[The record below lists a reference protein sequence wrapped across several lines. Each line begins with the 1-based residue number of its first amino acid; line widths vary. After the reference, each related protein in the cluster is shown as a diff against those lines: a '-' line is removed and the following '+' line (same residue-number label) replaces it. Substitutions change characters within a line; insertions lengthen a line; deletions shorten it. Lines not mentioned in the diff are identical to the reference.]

1 MLTTCS
7 KGRTNISSLK
17 SPRAVIGNQGKVRYS
32 LLVGARVGPGLLHC
46 GNYGEHD
53 GLVEVVET
61 WWWWWW
67 WWGGGGGG
75 GGGGGATSM
84 AQASLTSNPKG
95 GGRGSLVQ
103 LHT

>member
-1 MLTTCS
+1 MLTMCS

-17 SPRAVIGNQGKVRYS
+17 SPRAVIINQGKVRYS

-67 WWGGGGGG
+67 WGRGSGGGGREWGLGGGSGG
-75 GGGGGATSM
+75 GGDSST
-84 AQASLTSNPKG
+84 AQAG
-95 GGRGSLVQ
+95 
-103 LHT
+103 